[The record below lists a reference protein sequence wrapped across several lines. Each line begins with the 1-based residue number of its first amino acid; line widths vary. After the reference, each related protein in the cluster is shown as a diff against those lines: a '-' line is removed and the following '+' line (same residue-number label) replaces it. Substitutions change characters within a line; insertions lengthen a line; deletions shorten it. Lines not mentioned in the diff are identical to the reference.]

1 METYL
6 LTWNPKRW
14 YWEDLQDCIKTVKKE
29 GCYSSNW
36 SCGCNKKIKT
46 GDRLFMIRLGEEPRG
61 IFASGWAES
70 DFYEGEHWNPESEKA
85 ALYIDIRLD
94 VLLDVEHE
102 PIFPRTQLKS
112 MFPNMHWDA
121 QSSGTTIRP
130 EVTVKLESEW
140 TRFLATRGIVQ
151 PSAPDRGTLLE
162 EEEDIWRELSSDRA
176 ELRKLANVI
185 TNSVSTTKIED
196 NNISPEEED
205 FPEGKVLYRLHR
217 TRERNREL
225 VKKAKDKRKKEAGV
239 LKCDVCQFNFFE
251 KYGDIGADYIE
262 CHHTKPVSE
271 LEDSDKTQ
279 LKDIALVCANCHRML
294 HRKRP
299 WLSIEQLKGLL
310 KSR

>member
-1 METYL
+1 
-6 LTWNPKRW
+6 
-14 YWEDLQDCIKTVKKE
+14 
-29 GCYSSNW
+29 
-36 SCGCNKKIKT
+36 
-46 GDRLFMIRLGEEPRG
+46 
-61 IFASGWAES
+61 
-70 DFYEGEHWNPESEKA
+70 
-85 ALYIDIRLD
+85 
-94 VLLDVEHE
+94 
-102 PIFPRTQLKS
+102 
-112 MFPNMHWDA
+112 
-121 QSSGTTIRP
+121 
-130 EVTVKLESEW
+130 
-140 TRFLATRGIVQ
+140 VQ
-151 PSAPDRGTLLE
+151 PSAPDRGILPE
-162 EEEDIWRELSSDRA
+162 EEEDIWRESSSDRA
-176 ELRKLANVI
+176 ELRKLDNVI
-185 TNSVSTTKIED
+185 TNSVSTTKIEN

-205 FPEGKVLYRLHR
+205 FPEGKVLYGLHR

>member
-1 METYL
+1 
-6 LTWNPKRW
+6 
-14 YWEDLQDCIKTVKKE
+14 
-29 GCYSSNW
+29 
-36 SCGCNKKIKT
+36 
-46 GDRLFMIRLGEEPRG
+46 
-61 IFASGWAES
+61 
-70 DFYEGEHWNPESEKA
+70 
-85 ALYIDIRLD
+85 
-94 VLLDVEHE
+94 
-102 PIFPRTQLKS
+102 
-112 MFPNMHWDA
+112 
-121 QSSGTTIRP
+121 
-130 EVTVKLESEW
+130 
-140 TRFLATRGIVQ
+140 VQ

-162 EEEDIWRELSSDRA
+162 EVVNDQKYYEDA
-176 ELRKLANVI
+176 
-185 TNSVSTTKIED
+185 VSEPAVKVATKIED

-251 KYGDIGADYIE
+251 KYADIGADYIE

-299 WLSIEQLKGLL
+299 WLSIEQLKDLL

>member
-1 METYL
+1 MQDELDVPTYL
-6 LTWNPKRW
+6 LTWNPTQ
-14 YWEDLQDCIKTVKKE
+14 YPWEDLQDCLKAVKEK
-29 GCYSSNW
+29 GYYLSGW
-36 SCGCNKKIKT
+36 SCGCTKKIKT
-46 GDRLFMIRLGEEPRG
+46 GDRFFLIRLGEEPRG
-61 IFASGWAES
+61 IFASGWVES
-70 DFYEGEHWNPESEKA
+70 DVYEDDHWNPESQKPG
-85 ALYIDIRLD
+85 LYIDICID
-94 VLLDVEHE
+94 VLLDAKHE
-102 PIFPRTQLKS
+102 PILPRTQLKT

-140 TRFLATRGIVQ
+140 TRFLETRGIVQ
-151 PSAPDRGTLLE
+151 RSAPDRGTLPE
-162 EEEDIWRELSSDRA
+162 EVDIWS
-176 ELRKLANVI
+176 
-185 TNSVSTTKIED
+185 
-196 NNISPEEED
+196 EEED
-205 FPEGKVLYRLHR
+205 FPEGKVLYRKHR

-251 KYGDIGADYIE
+251 KYGDIGTDYIE

-299 WLSIEQLKGLL
+299 WLSIEQLKSLL
-310 KSR
+310 ELR